1 MEHFIEAN
9 PKTVMYILYLSAAI
23 VVMSMIALFYYTRS
37 QEYLKVINRSEKI
50 VSPPPT
56 FLDKNV
62 TNNKP
67 KKKDEELENEDG
79 FIIVNAD

>member
-37 QEYLKVINRSEKI
+37 QEYLKVINRSEKV
-50 VSPPPT
+50 VSKLPP
-56 FLDKNV
+56 LI

-67 KKKDEELENEDG
+67 KKNDEELENEDG